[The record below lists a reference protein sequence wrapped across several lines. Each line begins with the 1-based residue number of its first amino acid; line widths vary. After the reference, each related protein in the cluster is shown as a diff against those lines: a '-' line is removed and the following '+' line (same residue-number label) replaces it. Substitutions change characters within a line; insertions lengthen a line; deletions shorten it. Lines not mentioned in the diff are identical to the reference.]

1 MNRHA
6 YLAELSQLLY
16 YMTPWDREALIA
28 EYRQKFEDAEDDAA
42 VIQELGSPMKTAVRL
57 SRSYTPSP
65 APDPEPVPTLAPDE
79 SVQTDSCTEPAETAS
94 SLELT
99 QTDAA
104 VPESAQTDSPETP
117 EATCPEPDAQQSH
130 SEDVADS
137 VSPEESAPAQADAHE
152 TDPQEPVSESSGA
165 EETAAEKT
173 SEPAPVEEIFSEIY
187 QAATMAQS
195 AVLPSDVDAPTLK
208 TKARGLFLVPYAILC
223 VALGIPVTALLFVID
238 VLIFAAALAALGCGV
253 YILLFLGKAMF
264 HGLGNKLV
272 IIGLSILAFTA
283 AVALGGLG
291 VWFLRN
297 AAIGW
302 VRFLYQFG
310 LTHGYCQEEVQ

>member
-28 EYRQKFEDAEDDAA
+28 EYKQKFEETENDAA
-42 VIQELGSPMKTAVRL
+42 VIQELGSPMKAAVRL

-65 APDPEPVPTLAPDE
+65 EPAAEPVSAPDAEDAVPADA
-79 SVQTDSCTEPAETAS
+79 SAEPAEPVSCPEQAPA
-94 SLELT
+94 
-99 QTDAA
+99 DAA
-104 VPESAQTDSPETP
+104 VQEEAPETAEP
-117 EATCPEPDAQQSH
+117 ADAPACPEDA
-130 SEDVADS
+130 APS
-137 VSPEESAPAQADAHE
+137 VSPEEPAPASA
-152 TDPQEPVSESSGA
+152 DPQTEDAQAPVSA
-165 EETAAEKT
+165 KTAADPSRE
-173 SEPAPVEEIFSEIY
+173 SAPVEEIFSEIY
-187 QAATMAQS
+187 QAATQAQS
-195 AVLPSDVDAPTLK
+195 AVLSAEPESPTLR
-208 TKARGLFLVPYAILC
+208 TKARGLFLVPYSILC

-253 YILLFLGKAMF
+253 YILLFLGEAMF
-264 HGLGNKLV
+264 HSLGNKLV

-302 VRFLYQFG
+302 VHFLYRFG
-310 LTHGYCQEEVQ
+310 LTHGYRQEEVQ